1 MSAPVL
7 NREMVLETPV
17 TIPDG
22 AGGHAGGWQALGT
35 LWAELRP
42 RTGRDA
48 VGEGAALSLMR
59 YRIVLR
65 AAPDGSSMRP
75 RAGQRLRLGARRF
88 RIQAVAEFDAR
99 ARYLE
104 CFAQEEEAT

>member
-1 MSAPVL
+1 MSTPVL
-7 NREMVLETPV
+7 NREVVLETPV
-17 TIPDG
+17 TTPDG
-22 AGGHAGGWQALGT
+22 AGGHAGGWQTLGT

-48 VGEGAALSLMR
+48 GGEGAALSLMR

-65 AAPDGSSMRP
+65 AAPEGSTRRP
-75 RAGQRLRLGARRF
+75 RAGQRLRMGARRF
-88 RIQAVAEFDAR
+88 RIEAVAEYDSR

-104 CFAQEEEAT
+104 CFAIEEEAT

>member
-1 MSAPVL
+1 MSVPVL
-7 NREMVLETPV
+7 SRALLLETPARQ
-17 TIPDG
+17 PDG
-22 AGGHAGGWQALGT
+22 AGGYVAGWTALGT
-35 LWAELRP
+35 VWAALEP

-48 VGEGAALSLMR
+48 GGEGAALALMR

-65 AAPDGSSMRP
+65 AAP
-75 RAGQRLRLGARRF
+75 
-88 RIQAVAEFDAR
+88 EHDAR

>member
-7 NREMVLETPV
+7 NREMVLESPDRQ
-17 TIPDG
+17 PDG
-22 AGGHAGGWQALGT
+22 AGGYAEGWAALGT

-48 VGEGAALSLMR
+48 GGEGAALSRMR

-88 RIQAVAEFDAR
+88 RIEAVAEYDRR

-104 CFAQEEEAT
+104 CFATEEEVT

>member
-7 NREMVLETPV
+7 NRALLLETPARQ
-17 TIPDG
+17 PDG
-22 AGGHAGGWQALGT
+22 AGGYAAGWVALGT
-35 LWAELRP
+35 VWAALEA

-48 VGEGAALSLMR
+48 GGEGAALALMR

-65 AAPDGSSMRP
+65 AAPEGSTMRP
-75 RAGQRLRLGARRF
+75 HAGQRFRMGARVF
-88 RIQAVAEFDAR
+88 RIQAVAEHDAR